1 LARRRGRQRPELR
14 SGDLLIYTRA
24 ADAPCAASL
33 QIQMRSRTNQFYF
46 AIAVLVSL
54 CALRVSA
61 QGRSTVDDYA
71 NRLDRAEQMVKKA
84 IEGNSAASEL
94 GTIMN
99 EVKRLLPAREEVDFN
114 GSITHIDNAWLHE
127 AADKA
132 VKNAEVTAE
141 SRLRMLGEIS
151 ARLAR
156 LRQSVKLARRA
167 ETGAPQDQRARLDGI
182 LARPEY
188 QPEEKRESTI
198 ARWIRQIK
206 EFILRLLRI
215 LFGSP
220 LARSPQS
227 GGEGLIIVLRALIIL
242 VVTVAL
248 IFGAAKLA
256 RRFQA
261 RRKPAEEAKTREA
274 LGEEIPED
282 ATAADLFAIASE
294 LARQGEYRKAI
305 RRAYIALLCD
315 LDQRGKLRLGRS
327 KTNRDYLDAMRSERL
342 IYPTF
347 SVMTLAFERAWY
359 GQERATEEEFR
370 NFVTLYQEAVK

>member
-1 LARRRGRQRPELR
+1 
-14 SGDLLIYTRA
+14 
-24 ADAPCAASL
+24 
-33 QIQMRSRTNQFYF
+33 MRSRTNQFYF

-61 QGRSTVDDYA
+61 QERSTVDDYA
-71 NRLDRAEQMVKKA
+71 NRLDRAEQMVDAA

-94 GTIMN
+94 ATIMN
-99 EVKRLLPAREEVDFN
+99 EVKRLLPAREEVVFN
-114 GSITHIDNAWLHE
+114 GSTIHIDNAWLHE
-127 AADKA
+127 TADKV
-132 VKNAEVTAE
+132 VKNAEVVAE
-141 SRLRMLGEIS
+141 GRLRILDEIS
-151 ARLAR
+151 ARLGR
-156 LRQSVKLARRA
+156 LRQSVKSARTAEARA
-167 ETGAPQDQRARLDGI
+167 SQDQRARLDGI

-206 EFILRLLRI
+206 EFIGRLLSI
-215 LFGSP
+215 LFGRPS
-220 LARSPQS
+220 ARSPRS
-227 GGEGLIIVLRALIIL
+227 GGGGLIIVLRVLVILVMTAALIY
-242 VVTVAL
+242 
-248 IFGAAKLA
+248 GAAKLA
-256 RRFQA
+256 RRFLT
-261 RRKPAEEAKTREA
+261 RRMPAEEAKTREA

-282 ATAADLFAIASE
+282 ATAADLFAMASD

-347 SVMTLAFERAWY
+347 SVMTLTFERAWY